1 MPTNFAMSLH
11 FHLCREEDFPASKT
25 IPPTAG
31 RTNRAR
37 LSKRRVDS
45 SYDLRFRSKA
55 LWFDGICVDQGNLP
69 LRAKTMEA
77 VPVFASEAASML
89 VVWHE
94 SLFSKLW
101 CVYEIAVRAKN
112 RSFDSIHVVPVWLP
126 CFSVMSTVSTV
137 LSLWILSGFVIPAC
151 ESDPTSRFVSLFG
164 LYFGSPVAYIV
175 FAIPITHFCS
185 LKIESHKTMLDQME
199 SFDLRNATCSLE
211 TDRLMIRRQVLGLFD
226 EALQLPLSV
235 SLEAEPPGSDAD
247 STHPEVAAL
256 LSPED
261 LHSFRHVTS
270 YPSDEEVID
279 EFNSYVRGPLRE
291 SVVRSLGREDQIPLQ
306 VCLCAF
312 WPVYAGGL
320 ALTAGCNGHRDCQ
333 YAAENLKFQSVTW
346 YLVTSAIF
354 RCIWA

>member
-1 MPTNFAMSLH
+1 MLLAMLQL
-11 FHLCREEDFPASKT
+11 LCRAQSFEVAQNGEA
-25 IPPTAG
+25 
-31 RTNRAR
+31 
-37 LSKRRVDS
+37 LLWRVAFLPMAVFMFVYFS
-45 SYDLRFRSKA
+45 WSLFRSKA